1 MPGAILSGEI
11 SAKAYYISI
20 LMKTQMETEP
30 GKSLET
36 TLGIG
41 LVIQKTAVAS
51 VLITGSGVDCL
62 QRR

>member
-1 MPGAILSGEI
+1 MPGAVLSGEI

-20 LMKTQMETEP
+20 LMKTQMETGL

-36 TLGIG
+36 TLDVR
-41 LVIQKTAVAS
+41 LVFQRTAVAS
-51 VLITGSGVDCL
+51 ALITGSGVDCL